1 MDLDT
6 HLTRTT
12 SSLKPLTP
20 DPELLPDTSRIHLRL
35 ITPTLGGE
43 EQTTRRLHHQ
53 TTRVVV
59 EPTTRVQA
67 GGFLTTRVLA
77 GGFPTTR
84 AEADEFLNTLVP
96 ADGFLTTRVP
106 ADGFPIT
113 WEVAEGVRTF
123 HWRVVEHPT
132 TLAGTLEHL
141 TTDTP
146 TTQRV
151 VAPTTR
157 EEGAG
162 QLIPS
167 TTNTFLLP
175 LVTPTMSGPFGLEG
189 LHTGG
194 PLATTRAGA
203 AQGNTQTN
211 PHLLLRGGCPAR
223 LRMELR
229 LNDLRLWNSRSR
241 PDILLGLP

>member
-1 MDLDT
+1 M
-6 HLTRTT
+6 
-12 SSLKPLTP
+12 
-20 DPELLPDTSRIHLRL
+20 

-84 AEADEFLNTLVP
+84 AEAGEFLNTLVP

-175 LVTPTMSGPFGLEG
+175 LVTPSKFHFLSTVCSEG
-189 LHTGG
+189 VNIDLDSNSQSANKRPKIHNFSLLYLTFT
-194 PLATTRAGA
+194 LTYCTLLFQLLYLTFSNCCSYERTVRAGGA
-203 AQGNTQTN
+203 AHRRTPSYDQS
-211 PHLLLRGGCPAR
+211 GGSSGEYSDKPPPPAPR
-223 LRMELR
+223 
-229 LNDLRLWNSRSR
+229 
-241 PDILLGLP
+241 